1 MKKPTQ
7 KETVNGTMPNGT
19 EAAHALKRWRFLA
32 VLWPLLC
39 MVFMG
44 IILFSPDR
52 NIDERIADVMFTL
65 IPLVFFAVGMS
76 IRRSLLKE
84 RRYATVLTTATVVSE
99 GLSTRPGK
107 RSFFPEFEFQ
117 AGGKVYHVK
126 SEKGSGVSCV
136 TEGKQEA
143 LYYAPENPG
152 IFYVPKLQKYQK
164 RVSALLCGIG
174 IIWPVVGL
182 FAPQIRML
190 FSFLQES

>member
-1 MKKPTQ
+1 MKKSTQ
-7 KETVNGTMPNGT
+7 KETVNG
-19 EAAHALKRWRFLA
+19 KWRFLA
-32 VLWPLLC
+32 VFWPLLC

-44 IILFSPDR
+44 IILFDPDR
-52 NIDERIADVMFTL
+52 KIDERIADVIFTL
-65 IPLVFFAVGMS
+65 IPLVFFAIGMS

-99 GLSTRPGK
+99 GLRIRPGK
-107 RSFFPEFEFQ
+107 RSFFPEFEFR
-117 AGGKVYHVK
+117 AGGNLYHVK
-126 SEKGSGVSCV
+126 AAKGSGVSCV
-136 TEGKQEA
+136 TKGKQEE

-152 IFYVPKLQKYQK
+152 VFYVPKLQKHER

-174 IIWPVVGL
+174 ILWPVIGL